1 MAKTSKKKAAEK
13 EVIVHAPA
21 RPQPITETIEKNYMP
36 YAMSVIISRAIPEID
51 GLKPAHRKL
60 LYTMYKMGL
69 LTGNRT
75 KSANVVGQTMKLNPH
90 GDAAIYETMVRLT
103 RGNETLLHPL
113 VDSKGSFGK
122 QYSSEMMYAAS
133 RYTEVKLEE
142 FATELFHGID
152 KNAVEMIDNYDGTM
166 KEPQLLPTTFPN
178 VLVMPNSGIAVG
190 MASDICSFNL
200 GEICDGTIAILKKP
214 NISTEKL
221 MEIIKAPDFSGGAA
235 LLYDAESMRE
245 VFETGQGSVRL
256 RARYTYDKANNCID
270 INQIPYSTSIELIIK
285 KMTEMI
291 KAGKLKEVTD
301 LRDEIDKNGFR
312 LTIDL
317 RRGVDPDKLMLKLF
331 HYTPLESNFK
341 CNFNILVD
349 SVPRR
354 MGVKEILTEWIRFR
368 IGCYSREL
376 RYELGKKQD
385 KLHLLMGLGKILLD
399 IDKAIRI
406 IRKTEEDEKV
416 IPNLMEGFGIDEI
429 QANYIA
435 DIKLRNLN
443 QRYILDRIS
452 EIKALQEEIA
462 ELEATLSDELKL
474 KAKIAAQLTEIKKKY
489 AQPRKTII
497 LEPPFPTFD
506 PAKSETEEAVP
517 TRVLVT
523 REGYLKRL
531 AMPRAGAV
539 EEQRLKE
546 GDSVLDVL
554 EVEPGDEL
562 LFFTD
567 RAQLFRA
574 RVSEFDITKAS
585 QMGDFLPPKLGMGDG
600 ERPMLM
606 MKLSAGLSAKD
617 HLVLLFENGKGV
629 RIPLNAYETKAYRR
643 KITGAYSE
651 ASPIVAIFLE
661 KHNKPL
667 DLLLQSSD
675 KRGILIKS
683 ALIPE
688 KATRTA
694 NGVQVIQ
701 LKPKAKLTSVYS
713 ALAADSKF
721 DGASCRKIKI
731 PATSVE
737 LKKGDIPA
745 ELK

>member
-1 MAKTSKKKAAEK
+1 MAKTRKTKASEK

-51 GLKPAHRKL
+51 GLKPSHRKL

-103 RGNETLLHPL
+103 RDNETLLHPL

-122 QYSSEMMYAAS
+122 QYSSEMVYAAS
-133 RYTEVKLEE
+133 RYTEVKLES
-142 FATELFHGID
+142 FASELFQGID
-152 KNAVEMIDNYDGTM
+152 KDAVDMIDNYDGTM
-166 KEPQLLPTTFPN
+166 KEPRLLPTTYPN
-178 VLVMPNSGIAVG
+178 VLVMPNTGIAVG

-200 GEICDGTIAILKKP
+200 AEICDGTIALLKRP
-214 NISTEKL
+214 GTTTDKL
-221 MEIIKAPDFSGGAA
+221 MEIIKGPDFSGGGL
-235 LLYDAESMRE
+235 LLYDESAMRE
-245 VFETGQGSVRL
+245 VFETGQGSIRL

-270 INQIPYSTSIELIIK
+270 VIQIPYSTCIELIMK
-285 KMTEMI
+285 KMTEMV

-301 LRDEIDKNGFR
+301 FRDEIDKDGFK

-331 HYTPLESNFK
+331 HYTPLESSFK
-341 CNFNILVD
+341 CNFNILID
-349 SVPRR
+349 SSPRR
-354 MGVKEILTEWIRFR
+354 MGVKEILSEWIRFR
-368 IGCYSREL
+368 VDCVSREL
-376 RYELGKKQD
+376 RFDLGKKKD
-385 KLHLLMGLGKILLD
+385 KLHLLLGLSKILLD

-406 IRKTEEDEKV
+406 IRKTEQDEMV
-416 IPNLMEGFGIDEI
+416 IPNLMAGFSIDEI

-443 QRYILDRIS
+443 QRYILDRVS
-452 EIKALQEEIA
+452 EIKALQQEIA
-462 ELEATLSDELKL
+462 DIEATLSDELRL
-474 KAKIAAQLTEIKKKY
+474 KALIADQLKTIKQKY

-497 LEPPFPTFD
+497 VEPPFETFD
-506 PAKSETEEAVP
+506 PAKSETEAAVP
-517 TRVLVT
+517 TRLLVT

-539 EEQRLKE
+539 EEQRLKD
-546 GDSVLDVL
+546 GDSVLDMV
-554 EVEPGDEL
+554 EVEPGDDV

-574 RVSEFDITKAS
+574 HVSEFDITKAS
-585 QMGDFLPPKLGMGDG
+585 LMGDFLPSKLGMAEG
-600 ERPMLM
+600 EKPLLM
-606 MKLSAGLSAKD
+606 HILRSGLSDKD
-617 HLVLLFENGKGV
+617 HLVLVFENGKGV
-629 RIPLNAYETKAYRR
+629 RIPMSAYETKGFRR
-643 KITGAYSE
+643 KITSAYSE
-651 ASPIVAIFLE
+651 ASPAIAVLYE

-667 DLLLQSSD
+667 DLLLVGSD

-688 KATRTA
+688 KATRTSI
-694 NGVQVIQ
+694 GVQLIQ
-701 LKPKAKLTSVYS
+701 LKPRAKLTRVFS
-713 ALAADSKF
+713 APAADGAF
-721 DGASCRKIKI
+721 ANASCRKIKI
-731 PATSVE
+731 PAASVE
-737 LKKGDIPA
+737 LKKGDIPTT
-745 ELK
+745 